1 MSIFWIA
8 LPAAIACGILAGIDK
23 GRALRKAQEAMQQT
37 ETETGGAPGEISE
50 ILVPVY
56 TKLRRAGASCRPW
69 IHDCIVAIEAGQG
82 CDPEIA
88 IAALNGRDLR
98 PGCRETGG
106 AYLRAWEP
114 DRSHA
119 LQTLKN
125 LSSW

>member
-88 IAALNGRDLR
+88 IAALT
-98 PGCRETGG
+98 ETGEDLAG
-106 AYLRAWEP
+106 SRWDTDEMAETFGQAAEKLA
-114 DRSHA
+114 A
-119 LQTLKN
+119 LI
-125 LSSW
+125 